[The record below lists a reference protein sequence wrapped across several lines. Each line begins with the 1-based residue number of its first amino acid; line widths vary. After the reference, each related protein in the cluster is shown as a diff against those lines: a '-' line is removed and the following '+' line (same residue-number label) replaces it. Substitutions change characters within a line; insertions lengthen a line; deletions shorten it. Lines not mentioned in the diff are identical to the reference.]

1 MYQWLSM
8 YTYIYIYMSRFPFFH
23 FGLHHHNLLKFV
35 PWNLAVQFAKCGALK
50 AEGGGCRLH
59 LVERPMLATLPTLV
73 TERWWPAMTA
83 VMMSPAGPKLETEN
97 SATTRRWSCTIDIK
111 VTLNTYMHLYW
122 SMRWY
127 TRFFPFRN
135 CQHLTFLPSCLWQ
148 DRSCKSWQVGLLELW
163 SDTCYAAL
171 NIDRTLREAMPVT
184 LEAMAMQWM
193 RPVLWDKRWPRRS
206 GTHGIRW
213 SSDGS
218 S

>member
-1 MYQWLSM
+1 M
-8 YTYIYIYMSRFPFFH
+8 YTYIIYMYLSRFPWNH
-23 FGLHHHNLLKFV
+23 FGLHHQNLLKFV
-35 PWNLAVQFAKCGALK
+35 PWNLAICLQCWELSRRR
-50 AEGGGCRLH
+50 EGCRLH
-59 LVERPMLATLPTLV
+59 LVGRLTPATLATLPTLV

-97 SATTRRWSCTIDIK
+97 SATTRRWSYTIDTK

-127 TRFFPFRN
+127 TPCTFRN

-148 DRSCKSWQVGLLELW
+148 DRSCKCWQVGLLELW

-171 NIDRTLREAMPVT
+171 NIDRTLRESMPVT
-184 LEAMAMQWM
+184 LEATAMQWM

-213 SSDGS
+213 SLDGS

>member
-1 MYQWLSM
+1 MKSFWTSSPKSPE
-8 YTYIYIYMSRFPFFH
+8 IRA
-23 FGLHHHNLLKFV
+23 LKFG
-35 PWNLAVQFAKCGALK
+35 NLQSVGSPQ
-50 AEGGGCRLH
+50 GGGVAGLH
-59 LVERPMLATLPTLV
+59 LVGRPTLATLPTL

-97 SATTRRWSCTIDIK
+97 SATTRRWSYTIDTK

-127 TRFFPFRN
+127 TPCTFRN
-135 CQHLTFLPSCLWQ
+135 CQHLTFLPLCLWQ
-148 DRSCKSWQVGLLELW
+148 DRSCKCWQVGLLELW

-171 NIDRTLREAMPVT
+171 NIDRTLRESMPVT
-184 LEAMAMQWM
+184 LEATAMQWM

-213 SSDGS
+213 SLDGS